1 MKKAVQRVLGRS
13 GLLSAGLRA
22 RSGRPLILMYHGVS
36 AESQFA
42 GLRNASDLHLPRDL
56 FAQHVKLLR
65 RYRRVIGMTEMVTGL
80 REGDDLSNTVAL
92 TFDDGYENNV
102 SQAAPILADQNMPA
116 AFFLATAYI
125 GTDRW
130 IWTDQLERAFDT
142 TRVSR
147 LHWHGHELPLETR
160 EQRRAA
166 LGTVKAELKRMHID
180 RRDIEMQEVSV
191 LLRLSYAPP
200 SMDYRFMNWQQARQL
215 VDAGFE
221 VGAHTV
227 NHAILSRLPQAQAES
242 EILQSRDAVTAGT
255 GRCCPVFCYPNGKP
269 EDYNE
274 AVIDICQRHFIAA
287 LGTGRGTAHP
297 NELFRL
303 ARLSTFGD
311 ADSLA
316 WLLLREQ

>member
-1 MKKAVQRVLGRS
+1 MKAAIQRVLGRA

-22 RSGRPLILMYHGVS
+22 RRGKPTILMYHGVS
-36 AESQFA
+36 AESRFP

-56 FAQHVKLLR
+56 FAQHVRLLR
-65 RYRRVIGMTEMVTGL
+65 KHRRVIGMTEMATGL
-80 REGDDLSNTVAL
+80 RDGDDLSNTVAL

-102 SQAAPILADQNMPA
+102 LQAAPILADQNMPA

-125 GTDRW
+125 GTERW
-130 IWTDQLERAFDT
+130 IWTDQLECAFDAT
-142 TRVSR
+142 QVPK
-147 LHWHGHELPLETR
+147 LQWHGQEMTLATR
-160 EQRRAA
+160 EQRLTA
-166 LGTVKAELKRMHID
+166 LRSVKAELKRMHID
-180 RRDIEMQEVSV
+180 KRDIELHEISAM
-191 LLRLSYAPP
+191 LGLSPEPP
-200 SMDYRFMNWQQARQL
+200 SADYRFMNWQQARQL

-227 NHAILSRLPQAQAES
+227 NHAILSRLPEAQAES
-242 EILQSRDAVTAGT
+242 EILQSRDAVIAGT

-269 EDYNE
+269 EDYSE

-287 LGTGRGTAHP
+287 LGTGRGAAHP
-297 NELFRL
+297 GELFRL

-316 WLLLREQ
+316 WLLLREH